1 MEEYSNKVEI
11 ITLDEETGEFP
22 KEAQCSFTHPY
33 PCTKILFIPD
43 KECTKED
50 LLATTG
56 DYLRIWQVQDDNTVQ
71 MNLLAA
77 TTDNDDATDQ
87 VYNVALNDRT
97 SLNKL
102 YQMIE
107 ERIIKRTEGIEK
119 KEPIYT
125 DFRQGDVR
133 HSQANIDK
141 AQALLDY
148 QPKYMIS
155 QGMDETMDW
164 YVNNVS

>member
-1 MEEYSNKVEI
+1 M
-11 ITLDEETGEFP
+11 
-22 KEAQCSFTHPY
+22 
-33 PCTKILFIPD
+33 
-43 KECTKED
+43 
-50 LLATTG
+50 
-56 DYLRIWQVQDDNTVQ
+56 
-71 MNLLAA
+71 
-77 TTDNDDATDQ
+77 
-87 VYNVALNDRT
+87 YNVALNDRT